1 VLAKRAVVK
10 GLQTGQEDIDQVVVQ
25 PIVLMR
31 DKGNEMQIPFPL
43 GASGQLKDLGFDD
56 AIGIVLNAVLA
67 EGEMIQHGFE
77 QSIAGFN
84 QLQIGDPFF
93 HFRRFGRL
101 RQLLHQGQFVGLIAP
116 RRRLVGVFLP
126 QQGIEQRPGAG
137 RQQLLDRVGQAAI
150 QEGIVSQIQYVIT
163 LVIGEMPLEQLQSTI
178 DLLGQS

>member
-1 VLAKRAVVK
+1 
-10 GLQTGQEDIDQVVVQ
+10 
-25 PIVLMR
+25 MR
-31 DKGNEMQIPFPL
+31 YRYRFV

-67 EGEMIQHGFE
+67 EGEVIQHGFE

-84 QLQIGDPFF
+84 QMQIGDPFF

-126 QQGIEQRPGAG
+126 QQGIEQRPGVR
-137 RQQLLDRVGQAAI
+137 RQQLLDRAGQTAVMLI
-150 QEGIVSQIQYVIT
+150 DGGQDECGQ
-163 LVIGEMPLEQLQSTI
+163 GEIPGDL
-178 DLLGQS
+178 DLLSDQHLEGAGENQLWFQVRLDQAGDFSRGAPPRGRAA